1 MNRMTAMLL
10 CCAVAACSK
19 PSSDASNVASALR
32 STTSS
37 TGVSS
42 TDPVCRLY
50 SSSDASRY
58 LGKAAK
64 DGEVSMGGCQWDA
77 EQGTGVMNVQ
87 VMSARYHEKPSESP
101 GYRALP
107 DMAGDA
113 FVATFMDGWTA
124 GAIDGKDAIRASL
137 TGDKATEASTIALL
151 KETIKRHAA
160 HS

>member
-1 MNRMTAMLL
+1 MKRLTAIVL
-10 CCAVAACSK
+10 CCALAACSR
-19 PSSDASNVASALR
+19 PSSDAEKTASALG
-32 STTSS
+32 SSTSS
-37 TGVSS
+37 TGASS

-50 SSSDASRY
+50 SSSDAAGY

-64 DGEVSMGGCQWDA
+64 DGDLSMGGCQWDA
-77 EQGTGVMNVQ
+77 ADGDGVMNVQ
-87 VMSARYHEKPSESP
+87 VMAARYHEKPSQSP

-124 GAIDGKDAIRASL
+124 GAIDGKSAIRASL
-137 TGDKATEASTIALL
+137 TGNKATEASTIALL